1 MGNGLIRNGL
11 IGNGLMGNGLIGSGL
26 NGNGFLGNG
35 ARLDGKVALVTGGS
49 RGIGMAIALRLA
61 EEGADVAIN
70 YQHTKEQAL
79 EVSRLIDQMGTI
91 SELEKISLM
100 IDQMDTKE
108 HAKEVSRLIEAIG
121 RHSCICQ
128 ANVSDME
135 QVNSMRDNVLD
146 HFGKIDILVNNAGI
160 TRDKSFAKM
169 TPEMW
174 NEVLSVNLNGT
185 FNCTKAVI
193 EGMLERKYGRIV
205 NISSVIGRMGNFG
218 QANYAA
224 SKAGMIGFTQTLAK
238 EFAGKGIT
246 VNAIA
251 PGFIET
257 DMVKSIPNEALG
269 KILAKIPLGRLGKP
283 EEVAGAVAYLVSPE
297 GDYITG
303 QVIDINGGLYI

>member
-1 MGNGLIRNGL
+1 M
-11 IGNGLMGNGLIGSGL
+11 
-26 NGNGFLGNG
+26 NGNGN
-35 ARLDGKVALVTGGS
+35 RLDGKVALVSGGS

-70 YQHTKEQAL
+70 YQRTKEQAE
-79 EVSRLIDQMGTI
+79 EVSRLIDQVGTMN
-91 SELEKISLM
+91 ELEKLAVM
-100 IDQMDTKE
+100 IDHMDTKE
-108 HAKEVSRLIEAIG
+108 HAKEVSKLIESMG
-121 RHSCICQ
+121 RHSCTCQ
-128 ANVSDME
+128 ANVSDIE
-135 QVNSMRDNVLD
+135 QVYRMRDEVVK

-160 TRDKSFAKM
+160 TRDKSFARM
-169 TPEMW
+169 TPRMW
-174 NEVLSVNLNGT
+174 SEVLSVNLDGT

-193 EGMLERKYGRIV
+193 EGMVERKHGRIV

-224 SKAGMIGFTQTLAK
+224 SKAGIIGFTQTLAK

-246 VNAIA
+246 VNAVA

-257 DMVKSIPNEALG
+257 DMVRAIPGDAME

-283 EEVAGAVAYLVSPE
+283 EEVAGAVAYLVSE